1 MAEIMMEQPY
11 KVLVRV
17 DATGCVTAVNS
28 DAFIADTDG
37 WVEIDSGWGD
47 RYHHAQGNYFD
58 KPLMDERG
66 ILRYRSY
73 PSADAPSA
81 EVIARYVKDGVE
93 YLILER
99 SQEEMDA
106 DWDAMPRPGASVS
119 EVDAAMMELAA
130 LAAENAQ
137 RLDEQDAALVELAA
151 LIAGG
156 VD

>member
-1 MAEIMMEQPY
+1 MTDIMIAQPY
-11 KVLVRV
+11 RVLVRV
-17 DATGCVTAVNS
+17 DDAGRVVAINS
-28 DAFIADTDG
+28 SAFVADTGG

-47 RYHHAQGNYFD
+47 RYHHAQGNYLD

-66 ILRYRSY
+66 VYRYKL
-73 PSADAPSA
+73 
-81 EVIARYVKDGVE
+81 VDGKV
-93 YLILER
+93 LER
-99 SQEEMDA
+99 TPEEMDA
-106 DWDAMPRPGASVS
+106 DWDAMPRPGTSVS
-119 EVDAAMMELAA
+119 EVDAAMMDLAA